1 VLLGT
6 LKGCLTMMNEA
17 VIAFGFVDVLA
28 LAVLGTLWARLTALE
43 RAFERLI
50 NASEDITD
58 PKDMISEAIGDIE
71 DGIQETVSSVMEQMR
86 VPTIADHLGGML
98 AQWGQMKLM
107 KEAENMGLNAPA
119 LEQDID

>member
-1 VLLGT
+1 
-6 LKGCLTMMNEA
+6 MMNEA

-50 NASEDITD
+50 NASEGITD
-58 PKDMISEAIGDIE
+58 PKDMISDAIGEIE
-71 DGIQETVSSVMEQMR
+71 DGIQETVSNVMEQMR

>member
-1 VLLGT
+1 MRT
-6 LKGCLTMMNEA
+6 FRGCLTMMNEA
-17 VIAFGFVDVLA
+17 VVAFGFVDVIA

-43 RAFERLI
+43 KVIERLV
-50 NASEDITD
+50 NASKDITD
-58 PKDMISEAIGDIE
+58 PKEMISEAIGDIE

-107 KEAENMGLNAPA
+107 KEAESMGLSAPV
-119 LEQDID
+119 LEETIE

>member
-1 VLLGT
+1 
-6 LKGCLTMMNEA
+6 MMNEA
-17 VIAFGFVDVLA
+17 VVAFGFVDVIA

-43 RAFERLI
+43 KVIERLV
-50 NASEDITD
+50 NASKDITD
-58 PKDMISEAIGDIE
+58 PKEMISEAIGDIE

-107 KEAENMGLNAPA
+107 KEAESMGLSAPV
-119 LEQDID
+119 LEETIE

>member
-6 LKGCLTMMNEA
+6 LKGCLMMMNEA

-43 RAFERLI
+43 RGFERLI

-107 KEAENMGLNAPA
+107 KEAESLGLNAPA
-119 LEQDID
+119 VEQDID